1 MANATA
7 TDVQKA
13 YLAYFGRPADPVG
26 LAYWTGKDVATM
38 KAGFA
43 ASAEY
48 TALYAGMSTT
58 QMVAQV
64 YQNLLGREA
73 ELAGLLYW
81 SGEMTAGR
89 QTVTTLV
96 DAIQTNALGNDVTTI
111 NNRVTYANAFTA
123 ALDTTAE
130 VIGYSGN
137 TAAAAARTAVSTVL
151 DTAASLTAAQTAL
164 PTSVATV
171 VAGGASSS
179 GSTFTLTT
187 GMESVVGGSGADSI
201 YGVVSAASTLNP
213 YDVISGGSGTDT
225 LYLTLNGANY
235 AGDSTIS
242 GVEVLDLRASTAVT
256 FNANAMTGL
265 TSIVSD
271 GSVNTLGVTN
281 IGSTTAAIGMKNVA
295 TAAAVMTATFAD
307 AALTGTSDTV
317 TVNLN
322 AAGNAANAPGILVNT
337 TGSANGAENLAVA
350 TSTTAS
356 VLGTLLSESNVGGT
370 SVLKKVT
377 VTGDQDLTVNTA
389 LDFAGT
395 TGAVVDASAF
405 TGKLSVGIDVNQAA
419 SVTGGTGNDTFA
431 FTTGLTV
438 DDTVN
443 GGNGTDTVSVTNMDT
458 FTLANYTKLTNVEI
472 LDQQSTN
479 NADLSLVTAGA
490 ALTKVV
496 LRENATTNKAISAA
510 DLAAGVA
517 VDLVQT
523 TDGQLVGATT
533 LGLKDASGTADAL
546 TVTLKGVAAHGA
558 ADNAVASLTVANL
571 ETLNL
576 VSSSTS
582 TTGGV
587 LAAADANTLTTIT
600 ADTALATINASG
612 SSALIASVGAAA
624 TKLTKFDGSAMTA
637 DLAVTLAAGDVSLSG
652 GSGDDTFTFAATL
665 NNKDT
670 VVGGANS
677 LSTTEDLLT
686 ATVTGL
692 TATTGALNVSG
703 VERLNLTNAGTAVI
717 DATKVTGASE
727 IAIVENAGAVSTTIS
742 GLAAGATV
750 GLGFKG
756 TATAATVLG
765 TVVLSMADETG
776 TADAVTLNLNDTTD
790 GDTNTVTLKTTAIET
805 VNLKYSTTAAALAST
820 TVTSTDLKASTVNVS
835 GSDGDAD
842 NVVTLGTL
850 NAATTTVDASNFKGK
865 LVVSAASG
873 TAATTISANG
883 LVANNIT
890 GSGKND
896 TVTIGAVTAAQVNT
910 VAGGAGTDTL
920 NITLK
925 DGNQDFT
932 SISAFETIN
941 ITVADSAAVAM
952 TNVAGITD
960 ANLATLTITGGN
972 TLSTFTNT
980 AAAAAV
986 TTALTKIDTSGFK
999 GAASLFFADDA
1010 LTSANVI
1017 TGGAATNDLVNV
1029 IISNSANTYKMS
1041 AVETLSVK
1049 NSGGASSIDL
1059 TNVTGL
1065 TNLIVNDAA
1074 TGSGTIT
1081 LTGYDTAN
1089 TKLTLGV
1096 GVDGVAGTDVDNVQI
1111 TVTGANVTGAADT
1124 LNVTVQNVN
1133 ATATLSANG
1142 IETLNLA
1149 IASDAGA
1156 AQALN
1161 VTDTNAT
1168 NKFVTNVTGGTSGVA
1183 FTLNSL
1189 SSDATQVIASS
1200 FIGDL
1205 TLTAAAR
1212 AGTTAMTLT
1221 GGTGTDALNMKH
1233 ANDVV
1238 DGGTGTDTLSIVAN
1252 MILGGTA
1259 IDLSSTVDQ
1268 VTTYNGSANSAAQK
1282 GFENVNL
1289 SGVTGVFGADVTAV
1303 STGST
1308 ITGTSNNDVI
1318 TGGAGT
1324 DNITGGAG
1332 NDSISLSSGGTDTV
1346 VHAGNAT
1353 DGVDVVTGFTGG
1365 AAGDAIDFNSALVT
1379 GTAGQGK
1386 DTTGNAVTYAAS
1398 AVETVAADTAAVTN
1412 STAAIWK
1419 VAEALTAGTD
1429 ASNATSRAVTEL
1441 ADGAADFSANFSAGE
1456 GGLIIMNDTVNAFLF
1471 EYKAA
1476 GTAAQTE
1483 TGEVTLIG
1491 IFSLDLYTNAHT
1503 DNFA

>member
-1 MANATA
+1 M
-7 TDVQKA
+7 D
-13 YLAYFGRPADPVG
+13 
-26 LAYWTGKDVATM
+26 
-38 KAGFA
+38 
-43 ASAEY
+43 
-48 TALYAGMSTT
+48 
-58 QMVAQV
+58 
-64 YQNLLGREA
+64 
-73 ELAGLLYW
+73 
-81 SGEMTAGR
+81 
-89 QTVTTLV
+89 
-96 DAIQTNALGNDVTTI
+96 
-111 NNRVTYANAFTA
+111 
-123 ALDTTAE
+123 
-130 VIGYSGN
+130 
-137 TAAAAARTAVSTVL
+137 
-151 DTAASLTAAQTAL
+151 
-164 PTSVATV
+164 
-171 VAGGASSS
+171 SS
-179 GSTFTLTT
+179 
-187 GMESVVGGSGADSI
+187 VGGSGADNI
-201 YGVVSAASTLNP
+201 YGVVSGASTLNP
-213 YDVISGGSGTDT
+213 FDVINGGSGTDT
-225 LYLTLNGANY
+225 LNVTLNGASY

-242 GVEVLDLRASTAVT
+242 GIEVLNLRASDNRT
-256 FNANAMTGL
+256 FNANALTGL

-271 GSVNTLGVTN
+271 GSVGTLGVTN

-600 ADTALATINASG
+600 ADTTLATINASG

-717 DATKVTGASE
+717 DATKVTGATE
-727 IAIVENAGAVSTTIS
+727 IAFAVGGTTTTLNGLGAS
-742 GLAAGATV
+742 AKV

-756 TATAATVLG
+756 AAVGANTSFGTLTAAL
-765 TVVLSMADETG
+765 ADATG
-776 TADAVTLNLNDTTD
+776 TADSITLNVNNTTD
-790 GDTNTVTLKTTAIET
+790 ANDNALTLKTSGIET
-805 VNLKYSTTAAALAST
+805 VNFAYSTTAASLASL
-820 TVTSTDLKASTVNVS
+820 TVTSTDLAAATVKVT

-850 NAATTTVDASNFKGK
+850 NAATTTVDASTFKGK

-896 TVTIGAVTAAQVNT
+896 TVTIGAATNT
-910 VAGGAGTDTL
+910 LVQTIAGGAGTDTL

-925 DGNQDFT
+925 DGAQDFT

-952 TNVAGITD
+952 SNSAGFND
-960 ANLATLTITGGN
+960 ANLTTLTITGGN
-972 TLSTFTNT
+972 TLSTFSNS
-980 AAAAAV
+980 AVPSAV

-1096 GVDGVAGTDVDNVQI
+1096 GIDGGVATDVDNVQI

-1124 LNVTVQNVN
+1124 LNVTVQNVEP
-1133 ATATLSANG
+1133 TATLSANG

-1149 IASDAGA
+1149 IASDATA

-1168 NKFVTNVTGGTSGVA
+1168 NKFVTNVTGGTSGIG

-1200 FIGDL
+1200 FIGNL

-1221 GGTGTDALNMKH
+1221 GGSGTDALNMKH

-1282 GFENVNL
+1282 GFENVDL
-1289 SGVTGVFGADVTAV
+1289 SGVTGVFGADVTAI

-1318 TGGAGT
+1318 TGGAGA
-1324 DNITGGAG
+1324 DNITGGKGA
-1332 NDSISLSSGGTDTV
+1332 DVITISASTTTRDTLIFVGGDTQQTIGGTGDNGTV
-1346 VHAGNAT
+1346 SGF
-1353 DGVDVVTGFTGG
+1353 DSVTGFVTGTTAANKDLLNFEGTGALAAAADTNGTDSTLTIGGAAVKSHRVSATGLATFDDADIFAAALAVNSQGTLAAVVQYLTTNDIG
-1365 AAGDAIDFNSALVT
+1365 AAGDSLVFVVT
-1379 GTAGQGK
+1379 GS
-1386 DTTGNAVTYAAS
+1386 TGYEGSYVYS
-1398 AVETVAADTAAVTN
+1398 QVAT
-1412 STAAIWK
+1412 
-1419 VAEALTAGTD
+1419 TAGTTGGYELVRLVGVTATGLETT
-1429 ASNATSRAVTEL
+1429 AST
-1441 ADGAADFSANFSAGE
+1441 
-1456 GGLIIMNDTVNAFLF
+1456 
-1471 EYKAA
+1471 
-1476 GTAAQTE
+1476 
-1483 TGEVTLIG
+1483 
-1491 IFSLDLYTNAHT
+1491 T
-1503 DNFA
+1503 DNLVFIA